1 MELYGGAFY
10 DFFEKNMF
18 AGCSKNELETV
29 INAIKK
35 DREEGLLISGYDAMK
50 VQIERI
56 RRYLSV
62 DYEKHP
68 FDQVAAYKIAEKEL
82 YDEIAERYFK
92 YNKG

>member
-1 MELYGGAFY
+1 MI
-10 DFFEKNMF
+10 FEKNMF

-56 RRYLSV
+56 RRYFSV

>member
-1 MELYGGAFY
+1 MI
-10 DFFEKNMF
+10 FEKNMF
-18 AGCSKNELETV
+18 AGHSKNELETV
-29 INAIKK
+29 VNAIKK
-35 DREEGLLISGYDAMK
+35 DRKEGLLISGYDTMK

-92 YNKG
+92 SNKG

>member
-1 MELYGGAFY
+1 MI
-10 DFFEKNMF
+10 FEKNMF

-35 DREEGLLISGYDAMK
+35 DRKEGLLISGYDAMN

-56 RRYLSV
+56 RRYLSA

-92 YNKG
+92 SNKS

>member
-1 MELYGGAFY
+1 MI
-10 DFFEKNMF
+10 FEKNMF
-18 AGCSKNELETV
+18 AGYSKNELETV

-35 DREEGLLISGYDAMK
+35 DRKEGLLISGYDAMN

-68 FDQVAAYKIAEKEL
+68 FDQVTAYNLAEKEL

-92 YNKG
+92 SNKS

>member
-1 MELYGGAFY
+1 MI
-10 DFFEKNMF
+10 FEKNMF
-18 AGCSKNELETV
+18 AGYSKNELETV
-29 INAIKK
+29 VNAIKK
-35 DREEGLLISGYDAMK
+35 DRKEGLLISGYDTMK

-92 YNKG
+92 SNKG

>member
-1 MELYGGAFY
+1 MI
-10 DFFEKNMF
+10 FEKNMF

-68 FDQVAAYKIAEKEL
+68 FDQVAAYKIVEKEL

>member
-1 MELYGGAFY
+1 MI
-10 DFFEKNMF
+10 FEKNMF
-18 AGCSKNELETV
+18 DGYSKNELETV
-29 INAIKK
+29 VNAIKK
-35 DREEGLLISGYDAMK
+35 DRKEGLLISGYDTMK

-92 YNKG
+92 SNKG